1 MKQEDQ
7 KIGQSESC
15 SDKGG
20 PPTDDD
26 SFRPCTIR
34 FGATG
39 ERSNARI
46 PNRSAVKPA
55 AAGGGDQIGQALR
68 GDVMSII
75 VQGCYYTVYPP
86 APQLGELRHPG
97 VPMARSCKPCYQSPG
112 RHSPRCQGRLP
123 RHERG
128 LIKAGRPLN
137 LAAARCDQRD
147 SSANPRW
154 RRERDRRVH
163 PGAVAPRMG
172 APPPRRSN
180 RRPRAI
186 PADATRGLSEW
197 YSC

>member
-1 MKQEDQ
+1 MASRRPRCSLVDETITITSSITPSTCLGPLLWLLDLWLGVRRMKQEDQ

-86 APQLGELRHPG
+86 APQLGELHHPG
-97 VPMARSCKPCYQSPG
+97 VPMARSRKPCYQSPG
-112 RHSPRCQGRLP
+112 RHSPRCRGRLP

-147 SSANPRW
+147 SSANPR
-154 RRERDRRVH
+154 
-163 PGAVAPRMG
+163 
-172 APPPRRSN
+172 
-180 RRPRAI
+180 
-186 PADATRGLSEW
+186 
-197 YSC
+197 